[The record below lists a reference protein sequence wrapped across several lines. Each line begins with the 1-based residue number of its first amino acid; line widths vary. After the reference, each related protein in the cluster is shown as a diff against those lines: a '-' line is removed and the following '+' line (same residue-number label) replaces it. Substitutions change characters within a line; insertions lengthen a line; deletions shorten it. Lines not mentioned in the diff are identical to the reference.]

1 MSIKDF
7 DCYSYLFPEEEFPE
21 MHNVDNVQALIKNF
35 ENLKVSVLKKEC
47 KKRGIHGFT
56 KMRKNE
62 IIQLLKR

>member
-35 ENLKVSVLKKEC
+35 EN
-47 KKRGIHGFT
+47 
-56 KMRKNE
+56 
-62 IIQLLKR
+62 